1 MRRLS
6 ENIKIAFHSLIL
18 NKTRSFLTMLGII
31 IGVGAVVAML
41 SIGAGAQQSIVNSVA
56 DIGSNLIIVMPGAP
70 PEEGQGGMGGPQQM
84 FVQETAELGPDDVKA
99 IEKGSTLTSE
109 VAPVIM
115 SVSIVSYLNKNAQ
128 PQIVA
133 STENAQKVYNL
144 KVGEGKFYSR
154 GDVSSSS
161 NVAVIGRTTATS
173 LFGKMNPIGKIIK
186 ISGQNFKVIGILE
199 ERGSDAFGND
209 QDDFVSI
216 PVTTAQNKLFGA
228 SSYNMILATSTS
240 EETIDE
246 ASDEIRDIL
255 LKSRNIR
262 PGEEADFQ
270 VQNQDQILDVV
281 SSITDIFTIVIAGIA
296 SISLLVGGI
305 GIMNIMLVSVTE
317 RTREIGIRKAIGA
330 KNRDILTQFLI
341 ESIVLSIMGGILGI
355 LFAVLISVIITN
367 FTVLQTSVTAFPI
380 IIALSFSTVVGLFF
394 GIYPAMRAARLNPID
409 ALRYE

>member
-41 SIGAGAQQSIVNSVA
+41 SIGAGAQQSIITSVE
-56 DIGSNLIIVMPGAP
+56 DIGSNLIIIMPGAP
-70 PEEGQGGMGGPQQM
+70 PEEGQRGMGPQQM
-84 FVQETAELGPDDVKA
+84 FAGETAELGPDDVKA
-99 IEKGSTLTSE
+99 IQREATQVSE

-115 SVSIVSYLNKNAQ
+115 TVSIASYLNRNAQ

-133 STENAQKVYNL
+133 SSENAQDVYNL
-144 KVGEGKFYSR
+144 KVAEGKFYSR

-161 NVAVIGRTTATS
+161 SVAVIGKTTATT

-199 ERGSDAFGND
+199 ERGSDSFGND

-216 PVTTAQNKLFGA
+216 PITTAQNRLLG
-228 SSYNMILATSTS
+228 SDSYNMILATSTS
-240 EETIDE
+240 EETIDA

-255 LKSRNIR
+255 RKSRNIR
-262 PGEEADFQ
+262 PGEESDFQ
-270 VQNQDQILDVV
+270 VQNQDQILDII

-341 ESIVLSIMGGILGI
+341 ESIVLSIMGGIFGI
-355 LFAVLISVIITN
+355 LFAVLISVILTN
-367 FTVLQTSVTAFPI
+367 FTVLETSITAFPI

>member
-6 ENIKIAFHSLIL
+6 ENIKIAFSSLIL

-41 SIGAGAQQSIVNSVA
+41 SIGAGAQASIVSSVA
-56 DIGSNLIIVMPGAP
+56 DIGSNLIIIMPGAP
-70 PEEGQGGMGGPQQM
+70 EEGRGGMPSPQSM
-84 FVQETAELGPDDVKA
+84 MVGETAELGPDDVKA
-99 IEKGSTLTSE
+99 IDKESTLINE
-109 VAPVIM
+109 VAPIIM
-115 SVSIVSYLNKNAQ
+115 SVSIVSYLNKNSQ

-133 STENAQKVYNL
+133 STENAQEVYNL

-154 GDVSSSS
+154 GDVSSSA
-161 NVAVIGRTTATS
+161 NVAVIGKTTATT

-186 ISGQNFKVIGILE
+186 IGGQNFKVIGILE

-209 QDDFVSI
+209 QDDFVSVPI
-216 PVTTAQNKLFGA
+216 TTAQNKLFGQG
-228 SSYNMILATSTS
+228 SYNMILATSTS
-240 EETIDE
+240 EETIGA
-246 ASDEIRDIL
+246 ASDEVRDIL
-255 LKSRNIR
+255 RKSRNIR
-262 PGEEADFQ
+262 PGEVADFR

-341 ESIVLSIMGGILGI
+341 ESIVLSIAGGILGI
-355 LFAVLISVIITN
+355 LFAVLISVIINN
-367 FTVLQTSVTAFPI
+367 FTVLETSITAFPI